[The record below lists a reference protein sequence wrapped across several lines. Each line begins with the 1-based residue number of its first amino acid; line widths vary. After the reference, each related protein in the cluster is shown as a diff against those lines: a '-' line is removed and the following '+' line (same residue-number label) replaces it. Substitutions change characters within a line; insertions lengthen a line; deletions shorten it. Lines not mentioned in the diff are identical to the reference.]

1 MPPIRSIPRPLLLL
15 ALGGALTVIGL
26 AVLVSLELTLAFDR
40 AVIDAVRTPGFQ
52 GVAWVLGPL
61 TELGSTWAII
71 LMSAVVF
78 VFAAAIGPWR
88 HGLIGGVVIG
98 LASAANST
106 FKLVIARERPEL
118 LEPVIVERGFSFP
131 SGHSALGM
139 VAYGILAVLVHRS
152 RLPRTV
158 RRAIVGGL
166 VLLIVLIGL
175 SRVWLGVHFPTDV
188 LAGWATGGVIVIVY
202 AALTRRVS
210 PEPAEG
216 AVDADPAA
224 PRSDPPAPG

>member
-1 MPPIRSIPRPLLLL
+1 MSPIRSLPRPLLLL
-15 ALGGALTVIGL
+15 ALGGALLVIGL
-26 AVLVSLELTLAFDR
+26 AVLVSLEQTRAFDR
-40 AVIDAVRTPGFQ
+40 AIIDAVRTPAIQ
-52 GVAWVLGPL
+52 GLAWVLGPI

-106 FKLVIARERPEL
+106 FKLLIARERPEL
-118 LEPVIVERGFSFP
+118 FEPVVVERGFSFP

-152 RLPRTV
+152 RLPLAARRT
-158 RRAIVGGL
+158 IIGL
-166 VLLIVLIGL
+166 LAVLIVLIGL

-188 LAGWATGGVIVIVY
+188 LAGWATGGVIVAVY
-202 AALTRRVS
+202 VAFTRRVS